1 MNKIILCTALFICA
15 FIHPSIAQN
24 KAVALT
30 FNIAL
35 QDYYGLK
42 NALATDKPEEASKLA
57 IVLQQHVKEVPH
69 TGFAN
74 DAQHKLWMDQSVVIL
89 QQLTELAAKN
99 DLDGQRKNFREISNA
114 FVSLTAELKVNAKKA
129 FVQYCP
135 MGKYTWLNEVKEVQ
149 NPFYG
154 SKMYDCGEVKS
165 TISKK

>member
-1 MNKIILCTALFICA
+1 MNKIILCVALFICTL
-15 FIHPSIAQN
+15 ISPSIAQN
-24 KAVALT
+24 KVVALK
-30 FNIAL
+30 FNKAL

-42 NALATDKPEEASKLA
+42 NALATDKPEDATKIA
-57 IVLQQHVKEVPH
+57 KTLQLSIKDVPH
-69 TGFAN
+69 TGFST
-74 DAQHKLWMDQSVVIL
+74 DAQHNLWMEQSVIIQ

-99 DLDGQRKNFREISNA
+99 DLEGQRKNFREISTA
-114 FVSLTAELKVNAKKA
+114 FVTLTGELRVNAKKA

-135 MGKYTWLNEVKEVQ
+135 MGKYTWLNETKEVQ